1 MDQRHWSLNQ
11 CQGSWDEHHCLTVVA
26 QRKIVSVELLWWHS
40 EILQLLSHARW
51 TQCKCLG
58 VDCIWFWPLVTIM
71 KHFSQSVSHTFVLQG
86 TCEPHATPFLVLYL
100 LKLPGDSEVVLGC
113 DCLCSRWIQALHPA
127 HMCVTM
133 FLRLLCE
140 TSEMTKCKVGLLDFF
155 TPHLQLNDFWV
166 F

>member
-113 DCLCSRWIQALHPA
+113 DCVCAVGEYKPCNLHICA
-127 HMCVTM
+127 WQCFCGCCVRQVKWQSA
-133 FLRLLCE
+133 RLASLIFSLP
-140 TSEMTKCKVGLLDFF
+140 TSS
-155 TPHLQLNDFWV
+155 
-166 F
+166 